1 LYKINYHYGARRYAN
16 GELTKALLL
25 EETLRERAS
34 KKQHLRYRTT
44 YLLCDRSSFIK
55 VILPESDRFSDLW
68 KAIPAERF
76 AIALLIPDSDHLMV

>member
-1 LYKINYHYGARRYAN
+1 M
-16 GELTKALLL
+16 
-25 EETLRERAS
+25 
-34 KKQHLRYRTT
+34 RYRTT